1 MSTPGGGEQHLSA
14 DGMRLYGAI
23 ARQDWPVVDEIVV
36 RNPQAR
42 QELLGWGLVHWG
54 PEQGGRPVVRD
65 PDLALRELMERELEQ
80 ARARVDRL
88 SKLPALA
95 DELGDQYRAVQL
107 RAGGS
112 SEYLGDA
119 AVVNSRIRDVVGG
132 AQREILAAQPG
143 GPRRRELLELAVERD
158 MAALD
163 RGVDLRTIYRDTV
176 RDDVLTAEYAKTMS
190 TRTGGRRAEYRTLV
204 GSFVRMII
212 VDREQAFVPDLI
224 VAGSPEHSAWHV
236 TDRAVVAVLAE
247 VFDTTWR
254 RAAMWHGELRPRV
267 GRDDVDTVSE
277 PGKVAT
283 TPRQREIMRCL
294 VSGMTQAAVA
304 RKIGVPK
311 RTLEDEI
318 AALKRLSGADTAMQL
333 AYWWAH
339 CPDSHDTAKDRPAV
353 A

>member
-1 MSTPGGGEQHLSA
+1 MC
-14 DGMRLYGAI
+14 LYGAI
-23 ARQDWPVVDEIVV
+23 ARQDWPVVDGIVV

-42 QELLGWGLVHWG
+42 SELLAWGLVHWG

-80 ARARVDRL
+80 ARARVERL
-88 SKLPALA
+88 SKLPSLA
-95 DELGDQYRAVQL
+95 DELGEQYRAVQL

-112 SEYLGDA
+112 SEYLADA
-119 AVVNSRIRDVVGG
+119 GVVNTRIRDVVGS

-143 GPRRRELLELAVERD
+143 GPRKRELLELAVQRD
-158 MAALD
+158 AAALD
-163 RGVDLRTIYRDTV
+163 RGVELRTVYRDTV

-236 TDRAVVAVLAE
+236 TDRAVVAVLAD
-247 VFDTTWR
+247 VYDTVWR
-254 RAAMWHGELRPRV
+254 RAALWHGELRPRR
-267 GRDDVDTVSE
+267 GRTDVDTVSG
-277 PGKVAT
+277 PGKAAT

-294 VSGMTQAAVA
+294 VAGMTQAAVA

-339 CPDSHDTAKDRPAV
+339 CPDRHGTTQDHTAV